1 MGRGIKV
8 YQLIACGYFAINHAR
23 YTAHSAECY
32 RSKKA
37 ARAAM
42 PDFYKLMTT
51 ETEKNK
57 TMVMAKDG
65 LRILINPLKLISN
78 KKKENEK

>member
-1 MGRGIKV
+1 M
-8 YQLIACGYFAINHAR
+8 ACGYFEINHAR
-23 YTAHSAECY
+23 YTAYSNECY
-32 RSKKA
+32 YSEKA

-51 ETEKNK
+51 KTDQRT
-57 TMVMAKDG
+57 TMVMSKDD
-65 LRILINPLKLISN
+65 LRILINPLKLISDKNN